1 MNYSQ
6 QYEYLTFLAERTTQ
20 QVRMERIINEAVLI
34 GEGADTIE
42 NIELIQESFSE
53 SVKKVIHKLLTF
65 IGKLWGK
72 FIEAMNTLIKNDKA
86 YLERYKDIILKKK
99 PADDIIIYDYYNG
112 GIQLLLNNSCPQLT
126 DQDINAEEGKS
137 VLDDKNTFI
146 TQRFRDFTKFGKG
159 PFDSITD
166 LATAA
171 FRGGGDEVSKVAAN
185 VNMTDMYN
193 YCINYGSLKDKIQRD
208 INAFQEAQK
217 KFDSKLASMNNN
229 NELKQQQQ
237 ESALSIFEDRKYYSA
252 IFEQYI
258 TEKVKVGEPSLNV
271 EAPINNNNA
280 IDQAAK
286 EGKKEQEQQDKAN
299 AAKQQQQNQNN
310 NSNNATVNN
319 GNTAANYQQNTKD
332 NADANVEQNKNTY
345 NTLQER
351 AKVYFEIGGQYF
363 AAKLTVAQEAEK
375 KFMEVIK
382 NHVRH
387 YVGTNDKD
395 DDQAAKGNTNLN
407 LPNNNNNN
415 QQPQQQNTT
424 NTTPNNGG
432 ENTNNQQQNGNK

>member
-208 INAFQEAQK
+208 IDAFQEAQK

-237 ESALSIFEDRKYYSA
+237 EQHESALSIFEDRKYYSA

-258 TEKVKVGEPSLNV
+258 TEADDKDKNNEP
-271 EAPINNNNA
+271 PIDNNNA
-280 IDQAAK
+280 MEQAAK

-310 NSNNATVNN
+310 NNNTTVNN

-424 NTTPNNGG
+424 PNNDNG
-432 ENTNNQQQNGNK
+432 NTNNQQQNGNK

>member
-126 DQDINAEEGKS
+126 DQDINAEEGNS

-171 FRGGGDEVSKVAAN
+171 FRGGGDEVSKVASN

-208 INAFQEAQK
+208 IDAFQEAQK

-258 TEKVKVGEPSLNV
+258 TEAEDKGKNNEPPV
-271 EAPINNNNA
+271 DKNNA
-280 IDQAAK
+280 MEQAAK

-310 NSNNATVNN
+310 NNNNNATVNNGNTAAKQQQQNQNNNNNNNATVNN

-382 NHVRH
+382 KHVRH
-387 YVGTNDKD
+387 YVGTKDKD

-415 QQPQQQNTT
+415 Q
-424 NTTPNNGG
+424 
-432 ENTNNQQQNGNK
+432 

>member
-171 FRGGGDEVSKVAAN
+171 FRGGGDEVSKVASN

-208 INAFQEAQK
+208 IDAFQEAQK

-229 NELKQQQQ
+229 NELKQEQQ

-310 NSNNATVNN
+310 NNNNNATVNN

-382 NHVRH
+382 KHVRH
-387 YVGTNDKD
+387 YVGTKDKD

-407 LPNNNNNN
+407 LPNNN
-415 QQPQQQNTT
+415 QQPQNA
-424 NTTPNNGG
+424 TPNNGDG
-432 ENTNNQQQNGNK
+432 NTNNQDQNGNK

>member
-146 TQRFRDFTKFGKG
+146 TQRFRDFTKFCKG

-171 FRGGGDEVSKVAAN
+171 FRGGGDEVSKVASN

-258 TEKVKVGEPSLNV
+258 TEADDKDKNNEP
-271 EAPINNNNA
+271 PIDNNNA
-280 IDQAAK
+280 MEQAAK

-310 NSNNATVNN
+310 NNNNNVTVNN

-375 KFMEVIK
+375 KFMEVIE

-415 QQPQQQNTT
+415 QQQNT
-424 NTTPNNGG
+424 NNATPDNDNG
-432 ENTNNQQQNGNK
+432 NTNNQDQNCNK

>member
-171 FRGGGDEVSKVAAN
+171 FRGGGDEVSKVASN

-193 YCINYGSLKDKIQRD
+193 YCINYDSLKDKIQRD

-229 NELKQQQQ
+229 NELKQEQQ

-258 TEKVKVGEPSLNV
+258 TEKVKVGEDSLNT

-310 NSNNATVNN
+310 NNNNATVNN

-382 NHVRH
+382 KHVRH
-387 YVGTNDKD
+387 YVGTKDKD

-415 QQPQQQNTT
+415 QQ
-424 NTTPNNGG
+424 
-432 ENTNNQQQNGNK
+432 QNGNK

>member
-171 FRGGGDEVSKVAAN
+171 FRGGGDEVSKVASN

-237 ESALSIFEDRKYYSA
+237 EQHESALSIFEDRKYYSA

-258 TEKVKVGEPSLNV
+258 TEADDKDKNNEPPV
-271 EAPINNNNA
+271 DNNNA
-280 IDQAAK
+280 MEQAAK

-310 NSNNATVNN
+310 NNNTTVNN

-382 NHVRH
+382 KHVRH
-387 YVGTNDKD
+387 YVGTKDKD

-415 QQPQQQNTT
+415 QQPQ
-424 NTTPNNGG
+424 
-432 ENTNNQQQNGNK
+432 

>member
-237 ESALSIFEDRKYYSA
+237 EQHESALSIFEDRKYYSA

-258 TEKVKVGEPSLNV
+258 TEADDKDKNNEPPV
-271 EAPINNNNA
+271 DNNNA
-280 IDQAAK
+280 MEQAAK

-310 NSNNATVNN
+310 NNNNATVNN

-407 LPNNNNNN
+407 LPNNNE
-415 QQPQQQNTT
+415 QPQ
-424 NTTPNNGG
+424 
-432 ENTNNQQQNGNK
+432 

>member
-146 TQRFRDFTKFGKG
+146 TQRFREFTKFGKG

-171 FRGGGDEVSKVAAN
+171 FRGGGDEVSKVASN
-185 VNMTDMYN
+185 INMTDMYN

-229 NELKQQQQ
+229 NELKQEQH

-258 TEKVKVGEPSLNV
+258 TEADDKDKNNEPPV
-271 EAPINNNNA
+271 DNNNA
-280 IDQAAK
+280 MEQAAK

-310 NSNNATVNN
+310 NNNNATVNN

-407 LPNNNNNN
+407 LP
-415 QQPQQQNTT
+415 PQQQNA
-424 NTTPNNGG
+424 TPNNGDG
-432 ENTNNQQQNGNK
+432 NTNNQDQNGNK

>member
-171 FRGGGDEVSKVAAN
+171 FRGGGDEVSKVASN

-258 TEKVKVGEPSLNV
+258 TEADDKDKNNEPPV
-271 EAPINNNNA
+271 DNNNA
-280 IDQAAK
+280 MEQAAK

-310 NSNNATVNN
+310 NNNNATVNN

-407 LPNNNNNN
+407 LPNNN
-415 QQPQQQNTT
+415 QQQNE
-424 NTTPNNGG
+424 TPNNGDG
-432 ENTNNQQQNGNK
+432 NTNNQDQNGNK

>member
-126 DQDINAEEGKS
+126 DQDINAEEGNS

-171 FRGGGDEVSKVAAN
+171 FRGGGDEVSKVASN

-258 TEKVKVGEPSLNV
+258 TEADDKGKNNEPPV
-271 EAPINNNNA
+271 DNNNA
-280 IDQAAK
+280 MEQAAK

-310 NSNNATVNN
+310 NNNNATVNN

-407 LPNNNNNN
+407 LP
-415 QQPQQQNTT
+415 PQQQNA
-424 NTTPNNGG
+424 TPNNGDG
-432 ENTNNQQQNGNK
+432 NTNNQDQNGNK

>member
-146 TQRFRDFTKFGKG
+146 TQRFREFTKFGKG

-171 FRGGGDEVSKVAAN
+171 FRGGGDEVSKVASN

-208 INAFQEAQK
+208 IDAFQEAQK

-258 TEKVKVGEPSLNV
+258 TEADDKDKNNEPPV
-271 EAPINNNNA
+271 DNNNA
-280 IDQAAK
+280 MEQAAK

-310 NSNNATVNN
+310 NNNNNATVNN

-415 QQPQQQNTT
+415 QQQNT
-424 NTTPNNGG
+424 NNATPDNDNG
-432 ENTNNQQQNGNK
+432 NTNNQQQNGNK

>member
-185 VNMTDMYN
+185 INMTDMYN

-258 TEKVKVGEPSLNV
+258 TERVKVGEDSLNV

-310 NSNNATVNN
+310 NNNNNATVNN

-407 LPNNNNNN
+407 LPNNN
-415 QQPQQQNTT
+415 QQPQNA
-424 NTTPNNGG
+424 TPNNGDG
-432 ENTNNQQQNGNK
+432 NTNNQDQNGNK

>member
-126 DQDINAEEGKS
+126 DQDINAEEGNS

-171 FRGGGDEVSKVAAN
+171 FRGGGDEVSKVASN

-208 INAFQEAQK
+208 IDAFQEAQK

-310 NSNNATVNN
+310 NNNNNATVNN

-415 QQPQQQNTT
+415 QQQNE
-424 NTTPNNGG
+424 TPNNGDG
-432 ENTNNQQQNGNK
+432 NTNNQP

>member
-171 FRGGGDEVSKVAAN
+171 FRGGGDEVSKVASN

-208 INAFQEAQK
+208 IDAFQEAQK

-258 TEKVKVGEPSLNV
+258 TEADDKDKNNEP
-271 EAPINNNNA
+271 PIDNNNA
-280 IDQAAK
+280 MEQAAK

-310 NSNNATVNN
+310 NNNNATVNN

-415 QQPQQQNTT
+415 QQPQQKNA
-424 NTTPNNGG
+424 TPDNGDGNN
-432 ENTNNQQQNGNK
+432 NNQDQNGNK

>member
-53 SVKKVIHKLLTF
+53 SIKKVIHKLLSF

-126 DQDINAEEGKS
+126 DQDINAEEGNS

-171 FRGGGDEVSKVAAN
+171 FRGGGDEVSKVASN

-208 INAFQEAQK
+208 IDAFQEAQK

-237 ESALSIFEDRKYYSA
+237 EQHESALSIFEDRKYYSA

-258 TEKVKVGEPSLNV
+258 TEADDKDKNNEPPV
-271 EAPINNNNA
+271 DNNNA
-280 IDQAAK
+280 MEQAAK

-310 NSNNATVNN
+310 NNNTTVNN

-382 NHVRH
+382 KHVRH

-407 LPNNNNNN
+407 LPNNN
-415 QQPQQQNTT
+415 QQQNE
-424 NTTPNNGG
+424 TPNNGDG
-432 ENTNNQQQNGNK
+432 NTNNQDQNGNK

>member
-208 INAFQEAQK
+208 IDAFQEAQK

-258 TEKVKVGEPSLNV
+258 TEKVEVGEPSLNV

-310 NSNNATVNN
+310 NNNNNATVNN

-415 QQPQQQNTT
+415 QQQNE
-424 NTTPNNGG
+424 TPNNGG
-432 ENTNNQQQNGNK
+432 GNTNNQQQNGNK

>member
-171 FRGGGDEVSKVAAN
+171 FRGGGDEVSKVASN

-208 INAFQEAQK
+208 IDAFQEAQK

-229 NELKQQQQ
+229 NELKQEQQ

-258 TEKVKVGEPSLNV
+258 TEADDKDKNNEP
-271 EAPINNNNA
+271 PIDNNNA
-280 IDQAAK
+280 MEQAAK

-310 NSNNATVNN
+310 NNNATVNN

-382 NHVRH
+382 KHVRH
-387 YVGTNDKD
+387 YVGTKDKD

-415 QQPQQQNTT
+415 QQ
-424 NTTPNNGG
+424 
-432 ENTNNQQQNGNK
+432 QNGNK

>member
-171 FRGGGDEVSKVAAN
+171 FRGGGDEVSKVASN

-208 INAFQEAQK
+208 IDAFQEAQK

-229 NELKQQQQ
+229 NELKQEQQ

-310 NSNNATVNN
+310 NNNNATVNN

-382 NHVRH
+382 KHVRH
-387 YVGTNDKD
+387 YVGTKDKD

-407 LPNNNNNN
+407 LPNNN
-415 QQPQQQNTT
+415 QQPQNA
-424 NTTPNNGG
+424 TPNNGDG
-432 ENTNNQQQNGNK
+432 NTNNQK

>member
-126 DQDINAEEGKS
+126 DQDINAEEGQS

-171 FRGGGDEVSKVAAN
+171 FRGGGDEVSKVASN

-208 INAFQEAQK
+208 IDAFQEAQK

-258 TEKVKVGEPSLNV
+258 TEKVEVGEPSLNV
-271 EAPINNNNA
+271 KAPINNNNA

-310 NSNNATVNN
+310 NNNNNATVNN

-424 NTTPNNGG
+424 PNNGDG
-432 ENTNNQQQNGNK
+432 NTNNQQQNGNK

>member
-171 FRGGGDEVSKVAAN
+171 FRGGGDEVSKVASN
-185 VNMTDMYN
+185 INMTDMYN

-208 INAFQEAQK
+208 IDAFQEAQK

-258 TEKVKVGEPSLNV
+258 TEADDKDKNNEPPV
-271 EAPINNNNA
+271 DNNSA

-310 NSNNATVNN
+310 NNNNATVNN

-407 LPNNNNNN
+407 LP
-415 QQPQQQNTT
+415 PQQQNA
-424 NTTPNNGG
+424 TPNNGDG
-432 ENTNNQQQNGNK
+432 NTNNQDQNGNK

>member
-171 FRGGGDEVSKVAAN
+171 FRGGGDEVSKVASN

-208 INAFQEAQK
+208 IDAFQEAQK

-258 TEKVKVGEPSLNV
+258 TEKVNVGEPSLNV

-310 NSNNATVNN
+310 NNNATVNN

-415 QQPQQQNTT
+415 QQQNT
-424 NTTPNNGG
+424 NNATPDNDNG
-432 ENTNNQQQNGNK
+432 NTNNQQQNGNK

>member
-171 FRGGGDEVSKVAAN
+171 FRGGGDEVSKVASN

-208 INAFQEAQK
+208 IDAFQEAQK

-258 TEKVKVGEPSLNV
+258 TEKVEVGEPSLNV

-310 NSNNATVNN
+310 NNNATVNN

-382 NHVRH
+382 KHVRH
-387 YVGTNDKD
+387 YVGTKDKD

-407 LPNNNNNN
+407 LPNNN
-415 QQPQQQNTT
+415 QQQNE
-424 NTTPNNGG
+424 TPNNGDG
-432 ENTNNQQQNGNK
+432 NTNNQDQNGNK

>member
-171 FRGGGDEVSKVAAN
+171 FRGGGDEVSKVASN

-237 ESALSIFEDRKYYSA
+237 EQHESALSIFEDRKYYSA

-258 TEKVKVGEPSLNV
+258 TEADDKDKNNEP
-271 EAPINNNNA
+271 PIDNNNA

-310 NSNNATVNN
+310 NNNNTTVNN

-407 LPNNNNNN
+407 LPPQQQNATPNNGDGNNNN
-415 QQPQQQNTT
+415 QD
-424 NTTPNNGG
+424 
-432 ENTNNQQQNGNK
+432 QNGNK

>member
-53 SVKKVIHKLLTF
+53 GVKKVIHKLLTF

-258 TEKVKVGEPSLNV
+258 TEKVNVGEPSLNV

-280 IDQAAK
+280 IAQAAK

-310 NSNNATVNN
+310 NNNNATVNN

-407 LPNNNNNN
+407 LPNNNE
-415 QQPQQQNTT
+415 QPQQKNE
-424 NTTPNNGG
+424 TPNNGDG
-432 ENTNNQQQNGNK
+432 NTNNQDQNGNK

>member
-99 PADDIIIYDYYNG
+99 PTDDIIIYDYYNG

-171 FRGGGDEVSKVAAN
+171 FRGGGDEVSKVASN

-208 INAFQEAQK
+208 IDAFQEAQK

-258 TEKVKVGEPSLNV
+258 TEADDKDKNNEPPV
-271 EAPINNNNA
+271 DNNNA

-299 AAKQQQQNQNN
+299 AAKQQQQNQNNN

-407 LPNNNNNN
+407 LPNNN
-415 QQPQQQNTT
+415 QQPQQQNA
-424 NTTPNNGG
+424 TPNNGDG
-432 ENTNNQQQNGNK
+432 NTNNQDQNGNK

>member
-171 FRGGGDEVSKVAAN
+171 FRGGGDEVSKVASN

-237 ESALSIFEDRKYYSA
+237 EQHESALSIFEDRKYYSA

-258 TEKVKVGEPSLNV
+258 TEADDKDKNNEPPV
-271 EAPINNNNA
+271 DNNSA

-310 NSNNATVNN
+310 NNNTTVNN

-382 NHVRH
+382 KHVRH
-387 YVGTNDKD
+387 YVGTKDKD

-415 QQPQQQNTT
+415 QQPQ
-424 NTTPNNGG
+424 
-432 ENTNNQQQNGNK
+432 

>member
-208 INAFQEAQK
+208 IDAFQEAQK

-258 TEKVKVGEPSLNV
+258 TEKVEVGEPSLNV

-310 NSNNATVNN
+310 NNNNNATVNN

-407 LPNNNNNN
+407 LP
-415 QQPQQQNTT
+415 PQQQNA
-424 NTTPNNGG
+424 TPNNGDG
-432 ENTNNQQQNGNK
+432 NTNNQDQNGNK

>member
-208 INAFQEAQK
+208 IDAFQEAQK

-229 NELKQQQQ
+229 NELKQEQQ

-258 TEKVKVGEPSLNV
+258 TEKVEVGEPSLNV
-271 EAPINNNNA
+271 KAPINNNNA

-310 NSNNATVNN
+310 NNNNATVNN

-415 QQPQQQNTT
+415 QQQ
-424 NTTPNNGG
+424 NTTPNNGA

>member
-126 DQDINAEEGKS
+126 DQDINAEEGNS

-171 FRGGGDEVSKVAAN
+171 FRGGGDEVSKVASN

-208 INAFQEAQK
+208 IDAFQEAQK

-310 NSNNATVNN
+310 NNNTTVNN

-382 NHVRH
+382 KHVRH
-387 YVGTNDKD
+387 YVGTKDKD

-424 NTTPNNGG
+424 PDNGG
-432 ENTNNQQQNGNK
+432 GNTNNQQQNGNK

>member
-171 FRGGGDEVSKVAAN
+171 FRGGGDEVSKVASN

-208 INAFQEAQK
+208 IDAFQEAQK

-229 NELKQQQQ
+229 NELKQEQQ

-310 NSNNATVNN
+310 NNNATVNN

-382 NHVRH
+382 KHVRH
-387 YVGTNDKD
+387 YVGTKDKD

-407 LPNNNNNN
+407 LPNNN
-415 QQPQQQNTT
+415 QQPQNA
-424 NTTPNNGG
+424 TPNNGDG
-432 ENTNNQQQNGNK
+432 NTNNQDQNGNK

>member
-53 SVKKVIHKLLTF
+53 SIKKVIHKLLSF

-126 DQDINAEEGKS
+126 DQDINAEEGNS

-146 TQRFRDFTKFGKG
+146 TQRFREFTKFGKG

-171 FRGGGDEVSKVAAN
+171 FRGGGDEVSKVASN

-208 INAFQEAQK
+208 IDAFQEAQK

-237 ESALSIFEDRKYYSA
+237 EQHESALSIFEDRKYYSA

-258 TEKVKVGEPSLNV
+258 TEADDKDKNNEPPV
-271 EAPINNNNA
+271 DNNNA
-280 IDQAAK
+280 MEQAAK

-310 NSNNATVNN
+310 NNNTTVNN

-407 LPNNNNNN
+407 LPNNN
-415 QQPQQQNTT
+415 QQQNE
-424 NTTPNNGG
+424 TPNNGDG
-432 ENTNNQQQNGNK
+432 NTNNQDQNGNK

>member
-237 ESALSIFEDRKYYSA
+237 EQHESTLSIFEDRKYYSA

-258 TEKVKVGEPSLNV
+258 TEADDKDKNNEPPV
-271 EAPINNNNA
+271 DNNNA
-280 IDQAAK
+280 MEQAAK

-310 NSNNATVNN
+310 NNTTVNN

-407 LPNNNNNN
+407 LPNNN
-415 QQPQQQNTT
+415 QQPQQQNA
-424 NTTPNNGG
+424 TPNNGDG
-432 ENTNNQQQNGNK
+432 NTNNQDQNGNK

>member
-171 FRGGGDEVSKVAAN
+171 FRGGGDEVSKVASN

-208 INAFQEAQK
+208 IDAFQEAQK

-237 ESALSIFEDRKYYSA
+237 EQHESALSIFEDRKYYSA

-258 TEKVKVGEPSLNV
+258 TEADDKDKNNEPPV
-271 EAPINNNNA
+271 DNNSA

-310 NSNNATVNN
+310 NNNNATVNN

-407 LPNNNNNN
+407 LP
-415 QQPQQQNTT
+415 PQQQNA
-424 NTTPNNGG
+424 TPNNGDG
-432 ENTNNQQQNGNK
+432 NTNNQDQNGNK

>member
-171 FRGGGDEVSKVAAN
+171 FRGGGDEVSKVASN

-208 INAFQEAQK
+208 IDAFQEAQK

-258 TEKVKVGEPSLNV
+258 TEKVEVGEPSLNV

-310 NSNNATVNN
+310 NNNNATVNN

-382 NHVRH
+382 KHVRH
-387 YVGTNDKD
+387 YVGTKDKD

-407 LPNNNNNN
+407 LPNNN
-415 QQPQQQNTT
+415 QQQNE
-424 NTTPNNGG
+424 TPNNGDG
-432 ENTNNQQQNGNK
+432 NTNNQQQNGNK

>member
-126 DQDINAEEGKS
+126 DQDINAEEGQS

-171 FRGGGDEVSKVAAN
+171 FRGGGDEVSKVASN

-258 TEKVKVGEPSLNV
+258 TEADDKDKNNEPPV
-271 EAPINNNNA
+271 DNNNA

-310 NSNNATVNN
+310 NNNNNATVNN

-415 QQPQQQNTT
+415 QQQNT
-424 NTTPNNGG
+424 NNATPDNDNG
-432 ENTNNQQQNGNK
+432 NTNNQQQNGNK

>member
-126 DQDINAEEGKS
+126 DQDINAEEGNS

-185 VNMTDMYN
+185 INMTDMYN

-208 INAFQEAQK
+208 IDAFQEAQK

-310 NSNNATVNN
+310 NNNNNATVNN

-382 NHVRH
+382 KHVRH
-387 YVGTNDKD
+387 YVGTKDKD

-424 NTTPNNGG
+424 PDNGG
-432 ENTNNQQQNGNK
+432 GNTNNQQQNGNK

>member
-126 DQDINAEEGKS
+126 DQDINAEEGNS

-171 FRGGGDEVSKVAAN
+171 FRGGGDEVSKVASN

-208 INAFQEAQK
+208 IDAFQEAQK

-299 AAKQQQQNQNN
+299 AAKQQQQQNQNN
-310 NSNNATVNN
+310 NNNNNNATVNN

-407 LPNNNNNN
+407 LPNNNE
-415 QQPQQQNTT
+415 QPQQKNA
-424 NTTPNNGG
+424 TPNNGDG
-432 ENTNNQQQNGNK
+432 NTNNQDQNGNK

>member
-237 ESALSIFEDRKYYSA
+237 EQHESALSIFEDRKYYSA

-258 TEKVKVGEPSLNV
+258 TEADDKDKNNEPPV
-271 EAPINNNNA
+271 DNNNA
-280 IDQAAK
+280 MEQAAK

-310 NSNNATVNN
+310 NNTTVNN

-407 LPNNNNNN
+407 LPNNN
-415 QQPQQQNTT
+415 QQPQQQNA
-424 NTTPNNGG
+424 TPDNSAG
-432 ENTNNQQQNGNK
+432 NTNNQHQNGNK

>member
-171 FRGGGDEVSKVAAN
+171 FRGGGDEVSKVASN

-208 INAFQEAQK
+208 IDAFQEAQK

-258 TEKVKVGEPSLNV
+258 TEKVEVGEPSLNV

-310 NSNNATVNN
+310 NNNNATVNN

-407 LPNNNNNN
+407 LPNNN
-415 QQPQQQNTT
+415 QQQNE
-424 NTTPNNGG
+424 TPNNGDG
-432 ENTNNQQQNGNK
+432 NTNNQDQNGNK